1 MDTPSLKECVALT
14 AIVAGTVFSVLGIL
28 GMVRLP
34 DVFTRLHATGKVS
47 VFGVVLLL
55 AAAGLLTPGGLGRA
69 AVLIVALLIAGP
81 VLSHII
87 ADAAR
92 RKRVR
97 MTRAA
102 ETPLKK

>member
-1 MDTPSLKECVALT
+1 MEMASWKEWAAVA
-14 AIVAGTVFSVLGIL
+14 AIVAGTVFSLLGIL

-55 AAAGLLTPGGLGRA
+55 VAAGLLTPYGLGRA
-69 AVLIVALLIAGP
+69 AVLIVVLLIAGP

-97 MTRAA
+97 LVRDQSSLACR
-102 ETPLKK
+102 